1 MLQDKNF
8 YLTEIWK
15 DKHALFLS
23 YSILYCSATKHLYI
37 PQPPLKTETG
47 TVKNGIHHAH
57 VVIQKFKIVTL
68 NDFVSTFNIWKGHE
82 KSLSLSTLSVV
93 PE

>member
-1 MLQDKNF
+1 MDDVARLKLLSDRN
-8 YLTEIWK
+8 LK

-47 TVKNGIHHAH
+47 TVKKMEYIMHM
-57 VVIQKFKIVTL
+57 
-68 NDFVSTFNIWKGHE
+68 
-82 KSLSLSTLSVV
+82 
-93 PE
+93 

>member
-1 MLQDKNF
+1 MMLQDKNF

-37 PQPPLKTETG
+37 PQPPLKTEKG
-47 TVKNGIHHAH
+47 TVKKMEYIMHM
-57 VVIQKFKIVTL
+57 
-68 NDFVSTFNIWKGHE
+68 
-82 KSLSLSTLSVV
+82 
-93 PE
+93 